1 MSPDNARANAAAEMT
16 RADESL
22 RAATLLLR
30 EGLYNNAVSDACYA
44 AFHAVRA
51 LLFTFGEE
59 PRSHRGAL
67 HLFNV
72 RFVRTGKMDARHL
85 STLARAQYDRVN
97 ADYGARVRFTAD
109 DANDEISGAR
119 ALIEATR
126 DLLRQDGW
134 LS

>member
-1 MSPDNARANAAAEMT
+1 MA

-22 RAATLLLR
+22 RAATLLFR
-30 EGLYNNAVSDACYA
+30 EGLHNDAVSDAYYA
-44 AFHAVRA
+44 SFHAVRA
-51 LLFTFGEE
+51 LLFTLGEE

-72 RFVRTGKMDARHL
+72 RFVRSGKMDPRYL

-109 DANDEISGAR
+109 DANEEISGAR
-119 ALIEATR
+119 ALIDAART
-126 DLLRQDGW
+126 LLRKEGW